1 MSLNSRHARSKSPRR
16 GKDPARPNDVVCKAG
31 DSLAETRLTRLW
43 DQKFS
48 LKAPH
53 GSIVLLGGSELQG
66 VAFKVLEVERVHYFT
81 QVRTEILSLEGWVR
95 VWSRYDDF
103 ELPTGKQLASM
114 RDEGAHKTEAKY
126 VF

>member
-16 GKDPARPNDVVCKAG
+16 GKGPSRPNDVDCRAG
-31 DSLAETRLTRLW
+31 DTLAETRLTRLW

-95 VWSRYDDF
+95 VWSRYDSA
-103 ELPTGKQLASM
+103 ELPTGKQF
-114 RDEGAHKTEAKY
+114 AHKKY
-126 VF
+126 EK